1 MNETQLPRVNLQ
13 GLERKSKILL
23 FISPSEQEGLEIGP
37 LCWPIVTKGESNGQ
51 IYYVDYSKAEYLRE
65 KYKNN
70 KTVNINE
77 IVETDYLWGEKTLPE
92 IVDGRLFDYVIASH
106 VIEHVP
112 NMLGWLR
119 EISEVLKDDG
129 TLSLAI
135 PDKRYTFDIK
145 KELTSMGELIEAY
158 LLNRR
163 RPTPK
168 SIFDHKSLSC
178 KVDMV
183 LAWNGGIQLDKLEH
197 SGSLKAAQL
206 SAQQYL
212 ATDEYQD
219 VHVNILTPSS
229 FLDLIEASCQIG
241 LFDYIFSAFHDT
253 FYNSHEFLVSLKR
266 LPRYLSRAQILELQL
281 SNISQVREKI
291 ATSGVN
297 IVLADSASDQLQQ
310 PNVKN
315 MTIAVSMMNIGSSNA
330 QDLTVIADSNSPTPI
345 DMTLTETN
353 PLTGEIIGNNTFA
366 SINVGESRTMLLVVT
381 FEEFT
386 SRNFNIHLNVYNS
399 FGEAV
404 GYKEIPITF
413 GTT

>member
-1 MNETQLPRVNLQ
+1 MNESQLPKVNIQ
-13 GLERKSKILL
+13 GLERKSKMLL
-23 FISPSEQEGLEIGP
+23 SISPSEQEGLEIGP
-37 LCWPIVTKGESNGQ
+37 LCWPIVTKRESNGK

-70 KTVNINE
+70 KAVNINE

-112 NMLGWLR
+112 NMLGWLQ

-145 KELTSMGELIEAY
+145 RELTSMGELIEAY

-197 SGSLKAAQL
+197 SGSLKAAHL

-212 ATDEYQD
+212 ATDQYQD
-219 VHVNILTPSS
+219 VHVNILTPSR
-229 FLDLIEASCQIG
+229 FLDLIEASCQLG
-241 LFDYIFSAFHDT
+241 LFNYVFSAFHDT

-266 LPRYLSRAQILELQL
+266 IPRHLSKEQILELQL
-281 SNISQVREKI
+281 SNISQIREKI
-291 ATSGVN
+291 ETSGVN
-297 IVLADSASDQLQQ
+297 IVVADSASDQLQQ
-310 PNVKN
+310 LNVKN
-315 MTIAVSMMNIGSSNA
+315 IKIAVSMMNIGSSNA
-330 QDLTVIADSNSPTPI
+330 QDLTVIADTNLPTLI
-345 DMTLTETN
+345 DMTLKETN

-381 FEEFT
+381 LKEFKG
-386 SRNFNIHLNVYNS
+386 RNLNIHLKVCNS
-399 FGEAV
+399 SGEVV
-404 GYKEIPITF
+404 GYKEIKLNF
-413 GTT
+413 